1 MICFIYRGK
10 HNVGG
15 MTMAKQIYDKVTFIL
30 YGEDVW
36 RVTVNV
42 DEDGVI
48 VVKVDLV

>member
-1 MICFIYRGK
+1 
-10 HNVGG
+10 
-15 MTMAKQIYDKVTFIL
+15 MAKQIYDKVTFIL